1 MNQKHKNIFYILTG
15 VVLEYFDVMLYIHL
29 AAAISAGLF
38 LTDLPFMA
46 RAGYAFSF
54 LSTVALR
61 PIGAIIWG
69 RIGDTYGRKVCVSI
83 TPVVVALC
91 CFAIAFL
98 PSYRD
103 IGIMSVVLFFFIRAI
118 QGLAW
123 IGEKT
128 AANVYITEV
137 VDFKEAGLYTSLAGA
152 SEGMGEIIAL
162 SLISFFLYF
171 YPEAGWRYPFII
183 GGLVALFSIPI
194 RRNLEESKEYLE
206 SKKNM
211 SNFREVDSRFVQNI
225 NFKTIL
231 QTYRTILFKFFVIE
245 MLFGAGFFFVY
256 IYNGEILAKECGLT
270 SGSIASHNLVVSLFQ
285 TTIILMFGF
294 MSLKWDGLR
303 IVQYRVLIYLI
314 SLPFIFWYYLSG
326 EMTEFKIYVVQI
338 LICLLGM
345 DHIPCL
351 AHLVKPI
358 PVLVRMRG
366 FAFSYAMGKVLMY
379 VITTFGLTYVVLELG
394 KVSILVFFMLITAS
408 VSWAIWTYP
417 AVTDKKGK

>member
-1 MNQKHKNIFYILTG
+1 MNQRHKNIFYILTG

-54 LSTVALR
+54 LSTVAMR

-69 RIGDTYGRKVCVSI
+69 HIGDKYGRKVCVSV

-91 CFAIAFL
+91 CFAITLL
-98 PSYRD
+98 PSYRE
-103 IGIMSVVLFFFIRAI
+103 IGITSVILFFLVRAI

-137 VDFKEAGLYTSLAGA
+137 VEFKKAGFYTSLAGA
-152 SEGMGEIIAL
+152 SEGVGEMIAL
-162 SLISFFLYF
+162 ALISFFLTF

-183 GGLVALFSIPI
+183 GGLVALFSIPL

-206 SKKNM
+206 SKKRLDNLKE
-211 SNFREVDSRFVQNI
+211 FGEKTLRRVKFQEVLAQYKSV
-225 NFKTIL
+225 
-231 QTYRTILFKFFVIE
+231 LFKFFVIE

-256 IYNGEILAKECGLT
+256 IFNGEILAKECGL
-270 SGSIASHNLVVSLFQ
+270 SPANVASHNLGVSLVQ
-285 TTIILMFGF
+285 TMIILMFGF
-294 MSLKWDGLR
+294 MSLKWDGLK
-303 IVQYRVLIYLI
+303 IVQYRVLIYLF
-314 SLPFIFWYYLSG
+314 SLPLIFWYYLSG
-326 EMTEFKIYVVQI
+326 EITEFKIYVTQI

-351 AHLVKPI
+351 AHLVKPL

-379 VITTFGLTYVVLELG
+379 IITTFGLAYLALEFG
-394 KVSILVFFMLITAS
+394 KASILVFFMIVTAA

-417 AVTDKKGK
+417 PAQNQG